1 MAQTSID
8 LEFGDGTYTFAL
20 KLPGIKAIQD
30 ACGIG
35 IGGLYARL
43 LRGRYVF
50 EDGPVGNSA
59 EAEFYV
65 GDLVEVIR
73 QGLIGGG
80 AGEVNGGPVVVT
92 PLMATRL
99 IDTYVM
105 TQPLKAA
112 WSIAVAVCMAC
123 IDGYDPPAIKKKE
136 VSASEPTTDGLTT
149 QEQSPIS
156 P

>member
-1 MAQTSID
+1 MSQTSID
-8 LEFGDGTYTFAL
+8 LEFADGTYSFAL

-50 EDGPVGNSA
+50 EEGPIGNPA

-65 GDLVEVIR
+65 GDLIEVIR
-73 QGLIGGG
+73 HGLIGGG
-80 AGEVNGGPVVVT
+80 AGMVGGSPVVVT
-92 PLMATRL
+92 PLVANRL
-99 IDTYVM
+99 IDAYVM
-105 TQPLKAA
+105 TQPLRSA
-112 WSIAVAVCMAC
+112 WTIATSVCMAC
-123 IDGYDPPAIKKKE
+123 IDGYESPAIKKKD
-136 VSASEPTTDGLTT
+136 VSESESPVETTDTSTT
-149 QEQSPIS
+149 PK